1 LHRSSLPFPES
12 KTGRAPSV
20 CTLAIASAD
29 ISPEMTARNDTKQ
42 GLIGALPPN
51 RTLGTQAPSR
61 NVAGGPKGITAV
73 EITNARGFA
82 RNGGIA
88 RPALK
93 LARSRG

>member
-1 LHRSSLPFPES
+1 LHRSSLPCPEL
-12 KTGRAPSV
+12 KTGRAFV
-20 CTLAIASAD
+20 CTLAIAFAD
-29 ISPEMTARNDTKQ
+29 ISPEMMARNDTKQ

-51 RTLGTQAPSR
+51 RSLGAQAPSR

-73 EITNARGFA
+73 EVTNARGFA
-82 RNGGIA
+82 RNGIA

>member
-1 LHRSSLPFPES
+1 VSGI
-12 KTGRAPSV
+12 KNRARAFV
-20 CTLAIASAD
+20 CTLAIAFAD

-51 RTLGTQAPSR
+51 RTLGAQAPSR
-61 NVAGGPKGITAV
+61 KRCGRSEGDDGGRDHHR
-73 EITNARGFA
+73 ARLA